1 MLPVLTDGGDIA
13 EVSVIASGGV
23 AIAAADDACRLHLI
37 DLHRGFQIFF
47 FLTSAMH
54 HPKTLIGQELLHQTI
69 VNYKKFF
76 SNKNYQ
82 SITF

>member
-1 MLPVLTDGGDIA
+1 MKRIKTSAL
-13 EVSVIASGGV
+13 
-23 AIAAADDACRLHLI
+23 
-37 DLHRGFQIFF
+37 

-54 HPKTLIGQELLHQTI
+54 HPKKLIGQELLHQTI

>member
-1 MLPVLTDGGDIA
+1 MGVPYPIFLAKIVILTYITNNLA
-13 EVSVIASGGV
+13 VFLSISCKFRVFS
-23 AIAAADDACRLHLI
+23 L
-37 DLHRGFQIFF
+37 

-76 SNKNYQ
+76 
-82 SITF
+82 

>member
-1 MLPVLTDGGDIA
+1 MDLSVVSPVYHGEKMLEELVARIHA
-13 EVSVIASGGV
+13 AVSP
-23 AIAAADDACRLHLI
+23 H
-37 DLHRGFQIFF
+37 
-47 FLTSAMH
+47 LTSAMH